1 MRAMVPWLLVTLFT
15 VSMVSAC
22 GAAPREPELRS
33 ELLRMLDRDQAFR
46 TMEAPEAQWRR
57 VEEANT
63 LRMKQIV
70 DAYGWPG
77 WSLVGEDGATAAWA
91 LVQHSDFDLEFQR
104 KGLALMR
111 KAVGEGDAEPSEL
124 AFLEDRVRVAE
135 GRPQVYGT
143 QWEMSPEGE
152 WRPRTPI
159 ENEARVDERRAEAG
173 MKPLREYLREL
184 RNVAG

>member
-1 MRAMVPWLLVTLFT
+1 MVSWLLVFAA
-15 VSMVSAC
+15 VSMLPAC
-22 GAAPREPELRS
+22 GAAGPREPGLRS

-46 TMEAPEAQWRR
+46 TMEAPEEQWRR

-63 LRMKQIV
+63 LRMKQIL
-70 DAYGWPG
+70 DTYGWPG
-77 WSLVGEDGATAAWA
+77 RSLVGEDGAKAAWA
-91 LVQHSDFDLEFQR
+91 LVQHSDLDLAFQR
-104 KGLALMR
+104 RGLVLMR
-111 KAVGEGDAEPSEL
+111 KAVDDGDAEPSEL

-143 QWEMSPEGE
+143 QWELTPEGE

-159 ENEARVDERRAEAG
+159 EDEARVDERRAGAG

-184 RNVAG
+184 RTLAG